1 MSIITS
7 IINGKLNSINELQN
21 IVENLIDYCNKCPNW
36 SFKGYSPNEMSK
48 FTKENKLGKVPSHA
62 PNNPSQR
69 SKSTNTNPDAS
80 LSLDVM
86 PSLRLWEALHQWLG

>member
-21 IVENLIDYCNKCPNW
+21 IVENLIDYCHKCPNW
-36 SFKGYSPNEMSK
+36 SFKDYSPNEMSK
-48 FTKENKLGKVPSHA
+48 FIKENKLENARSHV

-69 SKSTNTNPDAS
+69 SKSTV
-80 LSLDVM
+80 L
-86 PSLRLWEALHQWLG
+86 